1 MSKFFY
7 LNTLR
12 WKIRL
17 PVKSAL
23 FGLAALVV
31 CFPYPR
37 LLIRHIQH
45 WSDPSV
51 LVDASDPALQ
61 PLIEELRPKITDDL
75 TPKQVLAT
83 VQEYVRGKIEY
94 DWDWNTWG
102 MADYLPTV
110 GEAIALGREDCDGQ
124 AVVAASLLSHL
135 GYDAELVTDFAHVW
149 VKTEVGETMGP
160 GKRKAVI
167 ASKEGLIVTLQAIGQ
182 LPQALGLGIAVFP
195 FPRELILVLVMWLL
209 LLRRRGGAY
218 CYVTALLLFVSGLY
232 LLREGG
238 RFYLRPEVWKQLS
251 GLLLMIGG
259 LSCCFV
265 WAGRNARRSVEEVSD
280 SVGSGAEI
288 PCKDL
293 SKADVEG

>member
-12 WKIRL
+12 WSIRL
-17 PVKSAL
+17 PIKGAL
-23 FGLAALVV
+23 FGLTVLVV

-37 LLIRHIQH
+37 LLLRHIQH

-51 LVDASDPALQ
+51 LVDPTDPALQ
-61 PLIEELRPKITDDL
+61 PLIEELRLKITDEL

-83 VQEYVRGKIEY
+83 VQEYVRGRIEY

-160 GKRKAVI
+160 GKHKAII
-167 ASKEGLIVTLQAIGQ
+167 ASKKGLQVTFQAIGEV
-182 LPQALGLGIAVFP
+182 PRALGLGIAVFP
-195 FPRELILVLVMWLL
+195 FTRELVIVFVMWLL
-209 LLRRRGGAY
+209 LLRRHGGAS
-218 CYVTALLLFVSGLY
+218 CYVTTLLLFVVGLY
-232 LLREGG
+232 VLREGG
-238 RFYLRPEVWKQLS
+238 KVYLKPEVWKQFS
-251 GLLLMIGG
+251 GVLLMSGG
-259 LSCCFV
+259 LACCFV
-265 WAGRNARRSVEEVSD
+265 WAGRNARRAGNEMS
-280 SVGSGAEI
+280 EI
-288 PCKDL
+288 AGPSAGPSCKDL

>member
-1 MSKFFY
+1 MNKFFY

-12 WKIRL
+12 WMIRL
-17 PVKSAL
+17 PIKGTF
-23 FGLAALVV
+23 FGLTVLVV
-31 CFPYPR
+31 CFPHPR
-37 LLIRHIQH
+37 LFLRHIQH

-51 LVDASDPALQ
+51 LVDSADPALQ
-61 PLIEELRPKITDDL
+61 PLIEELRPKITDEL

-83 VQEYVRGKIEY
+83 VQEYVRGRIEY

-110 GEAIALGREDCDGQ
+110 SEAIAAGREDCDGQ

-160 GKRKAVI
+160 GKHQAII
-167 ASKEGLIVTLQAIGQ
+167 ASKMGLDVTLHAIGEV
-182 LPQALGLGIAVFP
+182 PRALGLGIAVFP
-195 FPRELILVLVMWLL
+195 FLRELIIVFVMWLL
-209 LLRRRGGAY
+209 LLRRYGGARSQ
-218 CYVTALLLFVSGLY
+218 VSTLLLLVVGLY

-238 RFYLRPEVWKQLS
+238 KVYLKPEVWKQFS
-251 GLLLMIGG
+251 GVLLMCGG
-259 LSCCFV
+259 LACSFV
-265 WAGRNARRSVEEVSD
+265 WAARNARRAADEMSEI
-280 SVGSGAEI
+280 VGPSAG
-288 PCKDL
+288 PSCKDL

>member
-1 MSKFFY
+1 MNKFFY

-12 WKIRL
+12 WPIRL
-17 PVKSAL
+17 PIKGVL
-23 FGLAALVV
+23 FSLAVLVV

-37 LLIRHIQH
+37 LFVRHIQH

-51 LVDASDPALQ
+51 LVDPTDPALQ
-61 PLIEELRPKITDDL
+61 PLIEELRPKITDEL

-83 VQEYVRGKIEY
+83 VQEYVRGRIEY

-160 GKRKAVI
+160 GKHKAII
-167 ASKEGLIVTLQAIGQ
+167 ASKQGLDFTLRAIVEV
-182 LPQALGLGIAVFP
+182 PRALAFGIAVFP
-195 FPRELILVLVMWLL
+195 FLRELIIVFVLWLLVL
-209 LLRRRGGAY
+209 RRDGGARRQLM
-218 CYVTALLLFVSGLY
+218 TLSLFVVGLY

-238 RFYLRPEVWKQLS
+238 KEYLKPTLWKQLS
-251 GLLLMIGG
+251 GLLFMGGG
-259 LSCCFV
+259 LACSFV
-265 WAGRNARRSVEEVSD
+265 WAARNARPAANGMSEIVGPNEES
-280 SVGSGAEI
+280 S
-288 PCKDL
+288 CKDL
-293 SKADVEG
+293 SKVDVDG